1 MYCSVISNML
11 FNCENLI
18 IQLDLSIFKIKINNK
33 KHKLIFDKY
42 VNVRNITDILYVK
55 VFKKRVIL

>member
-1 MYCSVISNML
+1 MYCSVILNML